1 MNTITPFLWFDDN
14 AEEAVDFY
22 TSAFSYET
30 GSKTGNAVRYSED
43 SANASGR
50 PKGSVMTVPFE
61 LGGQKFTALNGGP
74 VFKFNPS
81 ISFIVNFDPSKD
93 KNAREHLD
101 AVWERFSEGG
111 TALMPLDTYAFSEH
125 YGWIQDKYGLS
136 WQLMLSNPDGEERP
150 FIVPSLLFTGD
161 VCSKTEEASNFY
173 LSVFSQN
180 ESSPGDVKRG
190 NLIRYTEG
198 MEPEKEGTIMFTD
211 FRINNLWLSA
221 MDSARDHK
229 FNFNEAV
236 SFVVNCETQEEIDYY
251 WKKLSSV
258 PGSEQCGWLKDK
270 FGVSWQI
277 VPNALGKFLSDPVKA
292 QRVMQAIL
300 QMKKIDIA
308 ELKRAYEG
316 KSH

>member
-14 AEEAVDFY
+14 AEEAVAFY
-22 TSAFSYET
+22 TSVFSYEP
-30 GSKTGNAVRYSED
+30 GSKIGNTVRYSKD

-61 LGGQKFTALNGGP
+61 LAGQKFTALNGGP

-93 KNAREHLD
+93 KNARKHLD
-101 AVWERFSEGG
+101 SAWERLSEGG
-111 TALMPLDTYAFSEH
+111 TALMPLDKYPFSERF
-125 YGWIQDKYGLS
+125 GWIQDKYGLT
-136 WQLMLSNPDGEERP
+136 WQLILTNPDGEDRP
-150 FIVPSLLFTGD
+150 FIVPSLLFTGN
-161 VCSKTEEASNFY
+161 VCGKAEEASNYY
-173 LSVFSQN
+173 LSVFSRDN
-180 ESSPGDVKRG
+180 SLSGNVKRG
-190 NLIRYTEG
+190 SIIRYPGG
-198 MEPEKEGTIMFTD
+198 MEPEKEGTVMFTD
-211 FRINNLWLSA
+211 FMINNLWVSA

-251 WKKLSSV
+251 WEKLSAV
-258 PGSEQCGWLKDK
+258 PESEQCGWLKDR

-277 VPNALGKFLSDPVKA
+277 VPNALGTFLNDPGKA

-308 ELKRAYEG
+308 ELKRAYEV
-316 KSH
+316 KNH